1 MSAADLRL
9 PDPQTVAVA
18 AVTTTLIPWAT
29 AKREEIRQRQSIP
42 DALEVTRRLE
52 AFRHYLQDREGRDLL
67 AVEARRT
74 EVLIGQLLGPA
85 VLGSNQHTEPLLVSK
100 GSEVP
105 PQDRFKFRLLA
116 AHDERVEGWLTQ
128 TPPVVSREALLAK
141 IRRLTEN
148 DAMPEVEAGD
158 FRDVLAGVPDGSASL
173 ILTDP
178 PYGENAVFL
187 YSDLGQF
194 ARRVLRPGGS
204 LLCYTG
210 QSILPDVLDTLSH
223 RLRYWWTLALVHR
236 HGGQQL
242 PGKWVIAEWKPVV
255 WFVNDHRLGREYVP
269 DVLRG
274 SAPEKAHH
282 DWAQGIEE
290 VVPLIERLTE
300 PGELVVD
307 PFAGSGAFGRAALGL
322 GRRFVGADLEPASM
336 QGRIA

>member
-1 MSAADLRL
+1 MSATDLRL
-9 PDPQTVAVA
+9 PDPQAVAVA
-18 AVTTTLIPWAT
+18 TVTETLLPWA
-29 AKREEIRQRQSIP
+29 AAMREDIRRRESIP

-67 AVEARRT
+67 AVECRRT
-74 EVLIGQLLGPA
+74 EILIGHLLGPG
-85 VLGSNQHTEPLLVSK
+85 VQGQHATHSPVSERAPLPK
-100 GSEVP
+100 
-105 PQDRFKFRLLA
+105 DDAYKFRLLA
-116 AHDERVEGWLTQ
+116 AHDEQVEGWLTQ
-128 TPPVVSREALLAK
+128 TPPIVSREALLAK

-158 FRDVLAGVPDGSASL
+158 FRDVLAGVPDGAASL

-187 YSDLGQF
+187 YSDLGEF

-300 PGELVVD
+300 RGELVVD

>member
-1 MSAADLRL
+1 MTSLSL
-9 PDPQTVAVA
+9 PDPQTVALATVKE
-18 AVTTTLIPWAT
+18 TLIPWAT
-29 AKREEIRQRQSIP
+29 AVREEIRQRQSIP

-67 AVEARRT
+67 AAEARRT
-74 EVLIGQLLGPA
+74 EVLIGHLIAERRPGERTDLAP
-85 VLGSNQHTEPLLVSK
+85 GSAR
-100 GSEVP
+100 SELP
-105 PQDRFKFRLLA
+105 RGDKEKFRLLA
-116 AHDERVEGWLTQ
+116 AHEEWVEEWLTQ
-128 TPPVVSREALLAK
+128 APPVVSRAALLEK
-141 IRRLTEN
+141 IKRLTEN
-148 DAMPEVEAGD
+148 EAMPDVEPGD

-187 YSDLGQF
+187 YSDLGEF
-194 ARRVLRPGGS
+194 AARVLRPGGS
-204 LLCYTG
+204 LICYTG
-210 QSILPDVLDTLSH
+210 QSILPDVLDTLGH

-255 WFVNDHRLGREYVP
+255 WFVNEHRLGREYVS

-274 SAPEKAHH
+274 AAPEKAHH
-282 DWAQGIEE
+282 EWAQGIEE

-307 PFAGSGAFGRAALGL
+307 PFAGSGSFGRAALGL
-322 GRRFVGADLEPASM
+322 GRRFIGADLEPGSM
-336 QGRIA
+336 RGHVA